1 MLISYDHAMLSETLK
16 TKLEDVKPALSDA
29 GVSHLAV
36 FGSQARG
43 QASPE
48 SDLDILI
55 DVEPRASFSLIDL
68 IGIEHMLTQATG
80 FKVNAMM
87 RRSLDAQFNKEIR
100 HDIVEIF

>member
-1 MLISYDHAMLSETLK
+1 MIIPMLNETLK
-16 TKLEDVKPALSDA
+16 TKLEHVRSALTAA

-55 DVEPRASFSLIDL
+55 DIKSATAFSLIDL
-68 IGIEHMLTQATG
+68 IGIEQMLTEATG
-80 FKVNAMM
+80 LKVNAVM
-87 RRSLDAQFNKEIR
+87 RRSPNEQFNREIR
-100 HDIVEIF
+100 QDIVEIF